1 MIPTPGDGYRRAG
14 GRRRGS
20 WEGLGGGRRTIPCTH
35 RLQAETDGMQY
46 RLLNVR
52 AMAVRV
58 TQAQVAIPIS
68 NTKRVR
74 DAEDR
79 RQGGGASWSDS
90 PHRNR
95 SENKTTPMRKAH
107 PCLNRT

>member
-20 WEGLGGGRRTIPCTH
+20 WEGPGGGRRTKPCTH
-35 RLQAETDGMQY
+35 RLQAETDGMEY
-46 RLLNVR
+46 WLLSVR
-52 AMAVRV
+52 AVAVRV

-79 RQGGGASWSDS
+79 GQKARWRGILVRLD
-90 PHRNR
+90 
-95 SENKTTPMRKAH
+95 RKSVV
-107 PCLNRT
+107 